1 MPSFRQL
8 FSLCSRPAVVHQ
20 IGAPPNRLAVG
31 RLDVDMVAAVGSA
44 AGDDPVETD
53 PQVEISW
60 SLDGGYRWSNPV
72 FRAIGREGES
82 RKTTSVNRIGS
93 PGRRES

>member
-1 MPSFRQL
+1 M
-8 FSLCSRPAVVHQ
+8 SRET
-20 IGAPPNRLAVG
+20 
-31 RLDVDMVAAVGSA
+31 SS
-44 AGDDPVETD
+44 VETD

-82 RKTTSVNRIGS
+82 AKTISVNRLGLAGPKGIMIRLRVSDPVHVTLFGAALTLIEQRA
-93 PGRRES
+93 PK